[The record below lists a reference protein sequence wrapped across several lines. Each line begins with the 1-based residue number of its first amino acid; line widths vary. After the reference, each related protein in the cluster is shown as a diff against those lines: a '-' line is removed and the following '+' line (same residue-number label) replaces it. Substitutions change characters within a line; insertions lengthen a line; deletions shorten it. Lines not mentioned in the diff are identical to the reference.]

1 MLRKRPFSFPLD
13 KQLRVICDT
22 DANNEA
28 DDQYCIAHMLMTPR
42 FDVKALVA
50 EHYGTDKS
58 PCSEQ
63 ESYEEIHH
71 IVNLM
76 ELNQETLI
84 LHGAPSKL
92 PDISTP
98 VTSEGARFIIEEA
111 MKDDSRPLF
120 VCCIGAITNVASA
133 LLLEPRIADRITVI
147 WIGGDTY
154 PNGGFEYN
162 LHNDIHA
169 ASVVF
174 RSKAELWQVPK
185 PVYITM
191 KVSFFELLNHV
202 YPCGAPGKYLV
213 EHTMHVAREHA
224 RMMEDTSTPLGSRF
238 LTMSRAAA
246 ATSFAGELWCLGDS
260 PAVGL
265 MLNHTVG
272 HFHMTDAPCG
282 VNEDCTYNYSE
293 TSSRRIRVYDDI
305 DNHFILSDFFEKL
318 CYYFG

>member
-1 MLRKRPFSFPLD
+1 MLRKRPFAFPLD

-42 FDVKALVA
+42 FDVKALIA

-63 ESYEEIHH
+63 KNYEKIHR
-71 IVNLM
+71 IVSLM
-76 ELNQETLI
+76 ELDRETLI

-98 VTSEGARFIIEEA
+98 VKSEGARFIIEEA

-169 ASVVF
+169 A
-174 RSKAELWQVPK
+174 K
-185 PVYITM
+185 
-191 KVSFFELLNHV
+191 
-202 YPCGAPGKYLV
+202 
-213 EHTMHVAREHA
+213 EHA

-238 LTMSRAAA
+238 LTMSHAAA
-246 ATSFAGELWCLGDS
+246 ATSFAGELWCLWDS

-272 HFHMTDAPCG
+272 HFHMSEAPCG
-282 VNEDCTYNYSE
+282 VNEDYTYNYSE
-293 TSSRRIRVYDDI
+293 TSSRRIRIYDDI

-318 CYYFG
+318 RYYFG